1 MEIITLRVNES
12 FAHEIDMAMSPYYS
26 TKTEFIRE
34 AIRDKIKQL
43 KKENEKVSLKRI
55 KK

>member
-12 FAHEIDMAMSPYYS
+12 FAHEIDMAMNPYYS

-43 KKENEKVSLKRI
+43 KNERSQPSPKSA